1 ERRTVAADE
10 VEDGSSLGDK
20 ALRLVAADGRRP
32 YPCSVTPRRESG
44 SCRRHAGCSS
54 LVRAPPLRPR
64 YDTLARSRSRRR
76 RFGHPRGPLGSTRPS
91 LPDARIPLSGSSP
104 RADSTG
110 CAILGRS
117 PDPAAAVGLLV
128 PDRAAPV
135 PGGGAVGLG
144 AGAAPRSRRPA
155 DWERQNPAG
164 PRSDGTRRIERV
176 VPRSDT
182 NPARA
187 VAASH

>member
-1 ERRTVAADE
+1 AA
-10 VEDGSSLGDK
+10 
-20 ALRLVAADGRRP
+20 RLP
-32 YPCSVTPRRESG
+32 SPFPS
-44 SCRRHAGCSS
+44 
-54 LVRAPPLRPR
+54 APPPPR
-64 YDTLARSRSRRR
+64 VHPPARSRSPRRR
-76 RFGHPRGPLGSTRPS
+76 LGPPGGPLGSTRPS

-117 PDPAAAVGLLV
+117 PDPAAAIGLLV

-155 DWERQNPAG
+155 DRERQNPA
-164 PRSDGTRRIERV
+164 
-176 VPRSDT
+176 
-182 NPARA
+182 
-187 VAASH
+187 